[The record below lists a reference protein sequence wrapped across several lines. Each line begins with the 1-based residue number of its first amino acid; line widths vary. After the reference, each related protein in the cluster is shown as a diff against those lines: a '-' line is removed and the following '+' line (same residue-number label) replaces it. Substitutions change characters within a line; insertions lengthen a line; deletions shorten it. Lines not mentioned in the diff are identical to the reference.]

1 MRKLFRVLLVVAVVV
16 VSLQLGTLLVGAQGG
31 TYVSGFTVQNQD
43 TVNAANVTIRFYWA
57 EGTPGAGTVAHTITD
72 VIDAGKS
79 KTWFTPSIPGL
90 PDGFIGSVVVESD
103 RPVAAIVNTQTPS
116 GTGSSPSNPNRV
128 GTASG
133 VLESQTGMN
142 MYVTQIM
149 KGYYGWGS
157 YIAVQN
163 TTGDTASV
171 TVRYYDSGGAQVA
184 TNTQSVHAY
193 STYVFRQESE
203 AGLPA
208 TFSGSAKVESNKNV
222 AVICNFYNAGTSDV
236 TAQFHSYNGLGGGA
250 TKLFAPRIV
259 KDYYG
264 YQSGLKVQNVGTIA
278 TVVTVQYTFGGS
290 TYTQTSPSIGPG
302 QAWGPYMGTP
312 SQVPELAGVG
322 GSGSAI
328 FTSSGQPIAATVN
341 EDNRAMGRGVTYN
354 AFLDGSA
361 TTTVLFPQITSKYYG
376 YCSGIQIMNT
386 STEAGSCTV
395 TYSMAGRSDV
405 TAATGTIGV
414 GQSWSQFAPSVAGMT
429 SDFNGSAVVVCTKNT
444 VGIANM
450 SHRNDV
456 DPRWPT
462 NYGDNFTTYNGI
474 NKP

>member
-1 MRKLFRVLLVVAVVV
+1 MRKLFRVLLVVAIVVV
-16 VSLQLGTLLVGAQGG
+16 GVQLGTLLVGAQGG

-79 KTWFTPSIPGL
+79 KTWFTPSVPGL

-116 GTGSSPSNPNRV
+116 GTGSSASNPNRV

-133 VLESQTGMN
+133 VLEAQTGTN

-171 TVRYYDSGGAQVA
+171 TVRYYDAAGAQVA
-184 TNTQSVHAY
+184 TNSQSLHPY

-208 TFSGSAKVESNKNV
+208 GYAGSAKVESNKAV
-222 AVICNFYNAGTSDV
+222 AVICNYYNAGTSDA

-250 TKLFAPRIV
+250 TKLYAPRIV

-264 YQSGLKVQNVGTIA
+264 YQSGLKVQNVGTVG
-278 TVVTVQYTFGGS
+278 TVITVQYTFGGA

-302 QAWGPYMGTP
+302 QAWGPYMGSP
-312 SQVPELAGVG
+312 AQVPELAGVA
-322 GSGSAI
+322 GSGSAT

-341 EDNRAMGRGVTYN
+341 EDNRSMGRGVTYN

-361 TTTVLFPQITSKYYG
+361 TSALLFPQITSKYYG
-376 YCSGIQIMNT
+376 YCSGVQIMNVT
-386 STEAGSCTV
+386 AAPHSCTV
-395 TYSMAGRSDV
+395 TYSMAGRADV
-405 TAATGTIGV
+405 TVATGTIGA
-414 GQSWSQFAPSVAGMT
+414 GESWSQFAPNVPGMT
-429 SDFNGSAVVVCTKNT
+429 IDFNGAAVVACDGNF

-450 SHRNDV
+450 SHRNDI
-456 DPRWPT
+456 DTRWPM

-474 NKP
+474 NK

>member
-1 MRKLFRVLLVVAVVV
+1 MNKWFRVLLAVAVVIV
-16 VSLQLGTLLVGAQGG
+16 GVQLGTLLVGAQGG

-43 TVNAANVTIRFYWA
+43 AVNAANVTIRFYWA
-57 EGTPGAGTVAHTITD
+57 EGTPGAGSVAHTITD

-79 KTWFTPSIPGL
+79 KTWFTPSVPGL

-116 GTGSSPSNPNRV
+116 GTGSSASNPNRV

-133 VLESQTGMN
+133 VLEAQTGTN

-149 KGYYGWGS
+149 KNFYGWGS
-157 YIAVQN
+157 YVAVQN
-163 TTGDTASV
+163 TTGDMASV
-171 TVRYYDSGGAQVA
+171 TVRYYDIAGVQIA
-184 TNTQSVHAY
+184 TNTQSLHPY

-203 AGLPA
+203 AGLPSGFA
-208 TFSGSAKVESNKNV
+208 GSAKVEANKAV
-222 AVICNFYNAGTSDV
+222 AVICNFYNAGTMDT
-236 TAQFHSYNGLGGGA
+236 TAQFHSYNGLAGGA
-250 TKLFAPRIV
+250 TKLYSPRIV

-264 YQSGLKVQNVGTIA
+264 YQSGLKVQNVGTLA

-312 SQVPELAGVG
+312 SQVPELAGIA
-322 GSGSAI
+322 GSGSAV
-328 FTSSGQPIAATVN
+328 FTSSGQPIVATVN
-341 EDNRAMGRGVTYN
+341 EDNRTMGRGVTYN

-361 TTTVLFPQITSKYYG
+361 TSTVLFPQITSKYYG
-376 YCSGIQIMNT
+376 YCSGVQILNVT
-386 STEAGSCTV
+386 AAPHSCTV
-395 TYSMAGRSDV
+395 TYSMAGRADV
-405 TAATGTIGV
+405 TVATGSIGA
-414 GQSWSQFAPSVAGMT
+414 GQSWSQFAPNVPGMT
-429 SDFNGSAVVVCTKNT
+429 IDFNGAAVVACDGNF

-450 SHRNDV
+450 SHRNDI
-456 DPRWPT
+456 DTRWPM

-474 NKP
+474 NK

>member
-1 MRKLFRVLLVVAVVV
+1 VVV
-16 VSLQLGTLLVGAQGG
+16 VGVQLGTLLVGAQGG

-43 TVNAANVTIRFYWA
+43 AVNAANVTIRFYWA
-57 EGTPGAGTVAHTITD
+57 EGTPGAGSVAHTITD

-79 KTWFTPSIPGL
+79 KTWFTPSVPGL

-133 VLESQTGMN
+133 VLEAQTGTN

-149 KGYYGWGS
+149 KNFYGWGS

-171 TVRYYDSGGAQVA
+171 TVRYFDSTGAQIA
-184 TNTQSVHAY
+184 TNTQSLHPY

-203 AGLPA
+203 AGLPSG
-208 TFSGSAKVESNKNV
+208 FSGSAKVESNKAV
-222 AVICNFYNAGTSDV
+222 AVICNFYNSGTMDT
-236 TAQFHSYNGLGGGA
+236 TAQFHSYNGLAGGA
-250 TKLFAPRIV
+250 TKIYAPRIV

-264 YQSGLKVQNVGTIA
+264 YQSGLTVQNVGTLP

-290 TYTQTSPSIGPG
+290 TYTQTLPSIGPG
-302 QAWGPYMGTP
+302 QAKVVYMGSP
-312 SQVPELAGVG
+312 LQVPELATVSAV
-322 GSGSAI
+322 SGSAVI
-328 FTSSGQPIAATVN
+328 TSSGQPIIATVN
-341 EDNRAMGRGVTYN
+341 EDNRSMGRGVTYN
-354 AFLDGSA
+354 GFLDGSA
-361 TTTVLFPQITSKYYG
+361 TSTVLFPQITSKYYG
-376 YCSGIQIMNT
+376 YCSGIQIMNVT
-386 STEAGSCTV
+386 AAPHSCTV
-395 TYSMAGRSDV
+395 TYSMAGRADV
-405 TAATGTIGV
+405 TVATGSIGA
-414 GQSWSQFAPSVAGMT
+414 GQSWSQFAPDLASLTA
-429 SDFNGSAVVVCTKNT
+429 DFNGAAVVTCDGNF

-450 SHRNDV
+450 SHRVDK

-474 NKP
+474 NK

>member
-1 MRKLFRVLLVVAVVV
+1 MSKWFRVLLVVAVVV
-16 VSLQLGTLLVGAQGG
+16 VGVQLGTLLVGAQGG

-43 TVNAANVTIRFYWA
+43 AVNAANVTIRFYWA

-79 KTWFTPSIPGL
+79 KTWFTPSVPGL

-133 VLESQTGMN
+133 VLEAQTGTN

-149 KGYYGWGS
+149 KNFYGWGS

-163 TTGDTASV
+163 TTGDLASV
-171 TVRYYDSGGAQVA
+171 TVRYYDIAGVQIA
-184 TNTQSVHAY
+184 TNTQSLHAY

-203 AGLPA
+203 AGLPSGFA
-208 TFSGSAKVESNKNV
+208 GSAKVEANKAV
-222 AVICNFYNAGTSDV
+222 AVICNFYNAGTMDT
-236 TAQFHSYNGLGGGA
+236 TAQFHSYNGLAGGA
-250 TKLFAPRIV
+250 TKIYAPRIV

-264 YQSGLKVQNVGTIA
+264 YQSGLKVQNVGTLA

-302 QAWGPYMGTP
+302 QAWGPYMGTA
-312 SQVPELAGVG
+312 SQVPELAGVA

-328 FTSSGQPIAATVN
+328 FTSSGQPIVATVN
-341 EDNRAMGRGVTYN
+341 EDNRTMGRGVTYN
-354 AFLDGSA
+354 GFLDGSA
-361 TTTVLFPQITSKYYG
+361 TSTVLFPQITSKYYG
-376 YCSGIQIMNT
+376 YCSGVQIMNVT
-386 STEAGSCTV
+386 TAPHSCTV
-395 TYSMAGRSDV
+395 TYSMAGRADV
-405 TAATGTIGV
+405 TVGTGTIAA
-414 GQSWSQFAPSVAGMT
+414 GQSWSQFAPNVPGMT
-429 SDFNGSAVVVCTKNT
+429 MDFNGAAVVSCDGNF

-450 SHRNDV
+450 SHRNDIDV
-456 DPRWPT
+456 RWPT
-462 NYGDNFTTYNGI
+462 NFGDNFTTYNGI
-474 NKP
+474 NK